1 MPLGRIT
8 RVIEDWQEMT
18 HNVLDIKDIPLTD
31 IENLLKETYTILTT
45 YHKNTL
51 IPKELTKLLLEIRDF
66 NEISS
71 AIEFAEKPSGYY
83 HSLDVCVIVDAL
95 KTGFL
100 EGNYE
105 CEFPKLKIYDLNK
118 NGHIIDL
125 RDRFLPLAFNST
137 QNN

>member
-1 MPLGRIT
+1 MSLERIT
-8 RVIEDWQEMT
+8 RAIQDWQEMT
-18 HNVLDIKDIPLTD
+18 HKVLNIKDIPPTD
-31 IENLLKETYTILTT
+31 IENLLKETYMILTT
-45 YHKNTL
+45 YHKDTL
-51 IPKELTKLLLEIRDF
+51 IPKEITKLLLEIRDF

-83 HSLDVCVIVDAL
+83 HSLDVCVVVDAL

-100 EGNYE
+100 EGKYE

-125 RDRFLPLAFNST
+125 RDKFLPLTFDLAH
-137 QNN
+137 

>member
-1 MPLGRIT
+1 MSLERIT
-8 RVIEDWQEMT
+8 RVTEGWQEMT
-18 HNVLDIKDIPLTD
+18 HTVLNIKDISPTD
-31 IENLLKETYTILTT
+31 IENLLKETYMILTT
-45 YHKNTL
+45 YHKDTL

-83 HSLDVCVIVDAL
+83 HSLDVCVVVDAL

-100 EGNYE
+100 EGKYE

-125 RDRFLPLAFNST
+125 RDKFLPLTFDLT
-137 QNN
+137 H

>member
-1 MPLGRIT
+1 MSLERIT
-8 RVIEDWQEMT
+8 RVTEGWQEMT
-18 HNVLDIKDIPLTD
+18 HKVLNIKDISPTD
-31 IENLLKETYTILTT
+31 IENLLKETYMILTT
-45 YHKNTL
+45 YHKDTL

-83 HSLDVCVIVDAL
+83 HSLDVCVVVDAL

-100 EGNYE
+100 EGKYV

-125 RDRFLPLAFNST
+125 RDKFLPLTFDLAY
-137 QNN
+137 

>member
-1 MPLGRIT
+1 MSFERIT
-8 RVIEDWQEMT
+8 WATEDWKEMT
-18 HNVLDIKDIPLTD
+18 HKALVIKDIPLSD
-31 IENLLKETYTILTT
+31 IENLLKETYMILTT
-45 YHKNTL
+45 YHKDTL

-100 EGNYE
+100 EGEYE

-125 RDRFLPLAFNST
+125 RDKFLPLKILMH
-137 QNN
+137 

>member
-1 MPLGRIT
+1 MSLERIT
-8 RVIEDWQEMT
+8 RVTEGWQEMT
-18 HNVLDIKDIPLTD
+18 HKVLNIKDISPTD
-31 IENLLKETYTILTT
+31 IENLLKETYMILTT
-45 YHKNTL
+45 YHKDTL

-83 HSLDVCVIVDAL
+83 HSLDVCVVVDAL

-100 EGNYE
+100 EGKYE

-125 RDRFLPLAFNST
+125 RDKFLPLKILMH
-137 QNN
+137 

>member
-1 MPLGRIT
+1 MSLERIT
-8 RVIEDWQEMT
+8 RVTEGWQEMT
-18 HNVLDIKDIPLTD
+18 HKVLNIKDISPTD
-31 IENLLKETYTILTT
+31 IENLLKETYMILTT
-45 YHKNTL
+45 YHKDTL

-83 HSLDVCVIVDAL
+83 HSLDVCVVVDAL

-100 EGNYE
+100 EGKYE

-125 RDRFLPLAFNST
+125 RDKFLPLTFDLAH
-137 QNN
+137 